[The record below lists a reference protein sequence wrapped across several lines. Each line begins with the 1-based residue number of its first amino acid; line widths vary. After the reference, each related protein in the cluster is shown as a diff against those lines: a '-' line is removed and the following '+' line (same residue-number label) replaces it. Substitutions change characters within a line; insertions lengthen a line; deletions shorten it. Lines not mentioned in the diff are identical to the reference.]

1 MTISLDSGLNLQLIS
16 FNTEKCTVCGTCSRI
31 CPIFIIAH
39 REKEY
44 PSLPSESEAFCTH
57 CGHCEAICPANA
69 ITINYQLFPPE
80 DENSVPEQISSNL
93 LTKYVQS
100 RRSIRIFKDKPVEKE
115 KIAAIFE
122 AVRFAPSGMNAQP
135 VKWLVVT
142 DAAKINEFANLTI
155 DWMRMMVE
163 KGTEHPLKNYFP
175 VLVALADAGL
185 DPICRNSP
193 CLVYAYSENASG
205 YTDSIIALTTFD
217 LMAPSFGL
225 GTCWVGLLHRAAV
238 EYQPLREALGIP
250 DGFVLQF
257 PMLVGYSKYKFEKI
271 PGRKKVDVIWR

>member
-1 MTISLDSGLNLQLIS
+1 MQLIT
-16 FNTEKCTVCGTCSRI
+16 FDTEKCTLCGICSRI

-44 PSLPSESEAFCTH
+44 PSLPAEYEAFCTY
-57 CGHCEAICPANA
+57 CGHCEAICPTNA
-69 ITINYQLFPPE
+69 VTINYQVFLPE
-80 DENSVPEQISSNL
+80 DDNSVNGQIINSGL

-100 RRSIRIFKDKPVEKE
+100 RRSIRIFKDMPVEKE
-115 KIAAIFE
+115 KISAIFE

-135 VKWLVVT
+135 VKWLVVN
-142 DAAKINEFANLTI
+142 DAEKIKKFADLTI

-163 KGTEHPLKNYFP
+163 NGTDHPLKHTFP
-175 VLVALADAGL
+175 VLVALANAGL

-193 CLVYAYSENASG
+193 CVIYAYSENASG

-238 EYQPLREALGIP
+238 EYKPLRDAIGIP
-250 DGFVLQF
+250 DGFVLQY
-257 PMLVGYSKYKFEKI
+257 PMLVGYSKYKFGKI
-271 PGRKKVDVIWR
+271 PGKKKADVIWR